1 MRSAASIPCLVVV
14 LGVAGV
20 AGCQAPSPEGVRTDA
35 VEEQRKG
42 QLDFD
47 LDQRAYR
54 DRPFEL
60 LLPPGTY
67 ETLTLYELDE
77 AGERERKLQLSE
89 GDQRLT
95 GKPSPRVQLLFPSA
109 ERKAPPAGRFLV
121 VVTDDRG
128 GVHELVFS
136 LVERSK

>member
-1 MRSAASIPCLVVV
+1 MRRTASITTLSLT
-14 LGVAGV
+14 LGLL
-20 AGCQAPSPEGVRTDA
+20 GCEAPAPAGVRTDA
-35 VEEQRKG
+35 VEERRRG

-47 LDQRAYR
+47 LDQRAYC

-67 ETLTLYELDE
+67 ETLTLYRLNE

-95 GKPSPRVQLLFPSA
+95 GKPAPRVQLLFPSA
-109 ERKAPPAGRFLV
+109 ERKAPPPGRFLV

-136 LVERSK
+136 LVERAK

>member
-1 MRSAASIPCLVVV
+1 MRSAASTPCFLAL
-14 LGVAGV
+14 LGLL
-20 AGCQAPSPEGVRTDA
+20 GCEAPGPEGVRTD
-35 VEEQRKG
+35 VIEERRKG

-47 LDQRAYR
+47 LDERAYR

-67 ETLTLYELDE
+67 ETLTLYELDP
-77 AGERERKLQLSE
+77 AGERKRKLQLSE

-95 GKPSPRVQLLFPSA
+95 GKPSPRVQLLFPTA
-109 ERKAPPAGRFLV
+109 ERKAPAPGRYLV
-121 VVTDDRG
+121 VVTDRRG

-136 LVERSK
+136 LVERPK